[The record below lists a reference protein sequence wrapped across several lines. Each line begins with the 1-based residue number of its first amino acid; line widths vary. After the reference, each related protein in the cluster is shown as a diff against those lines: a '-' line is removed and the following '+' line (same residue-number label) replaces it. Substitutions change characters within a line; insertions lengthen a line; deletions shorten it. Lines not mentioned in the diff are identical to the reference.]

1 MIWAGSTTSAGWSR
15 SKLVSSTAPGW
26 SCSISPRISSSA
38 GASGMDQLPRLFVG
52 LGCLRARFAARAAPR
67 PLLGAR
73 GVVALGPA
81 VVAVGHDLALQ
92 VSQSVEDRRRPR
104 WAAGDVEVDRHEL
117 VGALDDGVVGEHAAA
132 GGAGAQRERPV
143 RLHHL

>member
-26 SCSISPRISSSA
+26 SCSISPRISSSP

-73 GVVALGPA
+73 GVVALAPA
-81 VVAVGHDLALQ
+81 LVGVAHDLALQ
-92 VSQSVEDRRRPR
+92 FGEAIEDRLRPG
-104 WAAGDVEVDRHEL
+104 WAAGGVEVDRHEL
-117 VGALDDGVVGEHAAA
+117 VGTLDDRIVGAHDARGRAC
-132 GGAGAQRERPV
+132 
-143 RLHHL
+143 